1 MKEDAS
7 PEKAVRDST
16 FTANYTLTGLQ
27 VSSSFYLADT
37 AWLKDDSLRELSGLV
52 RSSAKDGSTLW
63 GEEDSGNKDAI
74 YLLDDKGRRLGT
86 KYLPGVLNRDW
97 EDIAGGPGPAK
108 GKYYL
113 YLGDIG
119 DNFAI
124 FPFITIYRFV
134 EPAPDPRAWKDDK
147 IGSYDVINLM
157 YPDGSHDA
165 EALMV
170 DPRTRNIY
178 VVTKTNPAGVY
189 VAPYPQDI
197 HKATL
202 LTKLGTLPLS
212 TVTAA
217 DISADGSG
225 VLIKNYDAVFYW
237 QRRPGESISACLER
251 QPQKLDY
258 HREPQ
263 GEAIAW
269 NTAGNGFYTISEKV
283 GSTIPVLYGYV
294 AR

>member
-1 MKEDAS
+1 
-7 PEKAVRDST
+7 
-16 FTANYTLTGLQ
+16 LQ
-27 VSSSFYLADT
+27 VSPSFYLADT

-52 RSSAKDGSTLW
+52 RSSAKDGPTFW

-74 YLLDDKGRRLGT
+74 YLLDDKGRCLGT
-86 KYLPGVLNRDW
+86 QYLPGVLNRDW
-97 EDIAGGPGPAK
+97 EDIAGGPGPGK
-108 GKYYL
+108 GKYYI
-113 YLGDIG
+113 YIGDIG
-119 DNFAI
+119 DNFTI
-124 FPFITIYRFV
+124 FPFITVYRFV
-134 EPAPDPRAWKDDK
+134 EPVPDPHKWKDDK
-147 IGSYDVINLM
+147 IGSYDVINLID
-157 YPDGSHDA
+157 PDGPHDA

-170 DPRTRNIY
+170 DPRTKNIY

-189 VAPYPQDI
+189 VAPYPQDT
-197 HKATL
+197 HKATR

-237 QRRPGESISACLER
+237 QRKPGESISACLER

-283 GSTIPVLYGYV
+283 GSTVPVLYGYV
-294 AR
+294 SK